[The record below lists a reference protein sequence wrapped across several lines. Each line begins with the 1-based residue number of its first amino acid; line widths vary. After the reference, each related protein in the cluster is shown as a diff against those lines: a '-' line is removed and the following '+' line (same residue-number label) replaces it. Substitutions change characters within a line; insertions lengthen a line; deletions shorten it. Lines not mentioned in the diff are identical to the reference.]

1 MRTIQ
6 YSYTAS
12 NQLNYFVTDRQHLS
26 GFYFNKTIW
35 VVIFYATI
43 PQVKNGLGGLK
54 RILFGGRSECRSGTE
69 AK

>member
-26 GFYFNKTIW
+26 GFYFDKTIW
-35 VVIFYATI
+35 VIIFMLQY
-43 PQVKNGLGGLK
+43 PKFKMVWEG
-54 RILFGGRSECRSGTE
+54 
-69 AK
+69 

>member
-12 NQLNYFVTDRQHLS
+12 NQLNYFVSDREHLS

-43 PQVKNGLGGLK
+43 PKVKNGMGGLK
-54 RILFGGRSECRSGTE
+54 MILFGGRSRVRNRWL
-69 AK
+69 A